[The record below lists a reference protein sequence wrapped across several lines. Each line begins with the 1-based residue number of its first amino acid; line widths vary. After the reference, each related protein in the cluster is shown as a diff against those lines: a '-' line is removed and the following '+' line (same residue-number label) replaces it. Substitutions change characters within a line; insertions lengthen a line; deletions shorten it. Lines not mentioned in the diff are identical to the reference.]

1 MLVGSAPS
9 SARVLVVVS
18 LMVETANAVAGLHTN
33 EVTIVLCCSALDFAA
48 SAQSRSAHASP
59 ASTAVDA
66 IDNNPA
72 GPFVVMFAKNAAS
85 ALRARSRTRP
95 SPTTCSAAGLES
107 AASSALMTTG
117 PASFGGVMVTSVRVG
132 SAAEISPPSA
142 TQAATGSA
150 NTTGMRSECEST
162 LQTLIAVA
170 LALAKVCGANLT
182 LGDLVRCDEKITL
195 TTDLSVTDDE
205 LQGFL
210 AGREV
215 SVEHR
220 HLGEVIDSA
229 KDALARRK
237 GWPQRLQ
244 KLPMGPQ
251 RQIRHDYDEPEQ
263 LLERNLGL
271 DRDRLI
277 AEMAALWGRVIQRRT
292 RPSAPGRAPT
302 RRRRAARPV
311 NSSPN
316 SRGCSMA
323 TISRYQNTSGATRY
337 RVRYRTPE
345 RGQTQRRG
353 FKTKRDAE
361 AFAATVEVSKLKG
374 EYVAPALGR
383 VSVDELAT
391 DWLARKKQATAPS
404 HYRMLEPTYRTHVR
418 PQWGCGQRGDVDT
431 LGIEAW
437 IAAMVSG
444 ATTVLRAD
452 GVLSGMLADAVKAGL
467 PPTRPRVSKTCRAR
481 RPSVM
486 STCRP
491 MTYTG

>member
-1 MLVGSAPS
+1 
-9 SARVLVVVS
+9 
-18 LMVETANAVAGLHTN
+18 
-33 EVTIVLCCSALDFAA
+33 
-48 SAQSRSAHASP
+48 
-59 ASTAVDA
+59 
-66 IDNNPA
+66 
-72 GPFVVMFAKNAAS
+72 
-85 ALRARSRTRP
+85 
-95 SPTTCSAAGLES
+95 
-107 AASSALMTTG
+107 
-117 PASFGGVMVTSVRVG
+117 
-132 SAAEISPPSA
+132 
-142 TQAATGSA
+142 
-150 NTTGMRSECEST
+150 MRSECEST

-170 LALAKVCGANLT
+170 LALAKVRGANLT
-182 LGDLVRCDEKITL
+182 LGDLVRCDEKIAL

-374 EYVAPALGR
+374 
-383 VSVDELAT
+383 
-391 DWLARKKQATAPS
+391 
-404 HYRMLEPTYRTHVR
+404 
-418 PQWGCGQRGDVDT
+418 
-431 LGIEAW
+431 
-437 IAAMVSG
+437 
-444 ATTVLRAD
+444 
-452 GVLSGMLADAVKAGL
+452 
-467 PPTRPRVSKTCRAR
+467 
-481 RPSVM
+481 
-486 STCRP
+486 
-491 MTYTG
+491 

>member
-1 MLVGSAPS
+1 
-9 SARVLVVVS
+9 
-18 LMVETANAVAGLHTN
+18 
-33 EVTIVLCCSALDFAA
+33 
-48 SAQSRSAHASP
+48 
-59 ASTAVDA
+59 
-66 IDNNPA
+66 
-72 GPFVVMFAKNAAS
+72 
-85 ALRARSRTRP
+85 
-95 SPTTCSAAGLES
+95 
-107 AASSALMTTG
+107 
-117 PASFGGVMVTSVRVG
+117 
-132 SAAEISPPSA
+132 
-142 TQAATGSA
+142 
-150 NTTGMRSECEST
+150 MRSECEST

-170 LALAKVCGANLT
+170 LALAKVRGANLT
-182 LGDLVRCDEKITL
+182 LGDLVRCDEKIAL

-316 SRGCSMA
+316 SSGCSMA

-374 EYVAPALGR
+374 EYVAPAAR
-383 VSVDELAT
+383 PSSVDELAT

-404 HYRMLEPTYRTHVR
+404 QYRMFELAYRTHVR
-418 PQWGCGQRGDVDT
+418 PQWGAVSVATSTRSASKRGSPR
-431 LGIEAW
+431 W
-437 IAAMVSG
+437 SAAPPPYCARMGCCPECSPM
-444 ATTVLRAD
+444 R
-452 GVLSGMLADAVKAGL
+452 SRPSGL
-467 PPTRPRVSKTCRAR
+467 PPTRPRVSKPAAQDGQASCLPVGR
-481 RPSVM
+481 
-486 STCRP
+486 
-491 MTYTG
+491 